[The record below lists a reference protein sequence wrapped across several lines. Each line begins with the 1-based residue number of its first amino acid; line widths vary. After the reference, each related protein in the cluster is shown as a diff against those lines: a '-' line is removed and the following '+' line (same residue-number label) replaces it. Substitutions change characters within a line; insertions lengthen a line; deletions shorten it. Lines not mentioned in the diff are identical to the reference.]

1 MVLTTLLLVYTSI
14 YDYIEHRIQNLAII
28 LLTIV
33 SLFDSRHSVH
43 PGSGL
48 LTLFIGFLSYRF
60 FKIGA
65 GDVKLLTVL
74 VLLLIPSNSLGIFW
88 FYFSIF
94 SIFLIIHLRKS
105 ESRHGS
111 HIPLAPALCGAVLCV
126 IGLR

>member
-1 MVLTTLLLVYTSI
+1 VLATFILLYISI
-14 YDYIEHRIQNLAII
+14 YDYIEHRIQNLAVI

-33 SLFDSRHSVH
+33 SVFDPRHSVH

-60 FKIGA
+60 FKMGA

-74 VLLLIPSNSLGIFW
+74 VLLLIPSNSIGIFW
-88 FYFSIF
+88 FYFSMF